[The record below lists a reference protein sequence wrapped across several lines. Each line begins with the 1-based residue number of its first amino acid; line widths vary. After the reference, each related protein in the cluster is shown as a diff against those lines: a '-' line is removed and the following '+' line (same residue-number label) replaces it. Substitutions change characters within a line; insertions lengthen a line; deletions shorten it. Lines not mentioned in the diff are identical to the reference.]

1 MAVVKKNNRWYVVLY
16 MPPYGQQWFAGGT
29 TKKEAELKEAELKL
43 KKEAGTI
50 GSAKYALG
58 SFLDQWL
65 ETVKSNL
72 ASSTYESYVQ
82 TVNLHLK
89 PALGNIALGKLKPI
103 DIQRYYTAELN
114 GGRKDNK
121 KTVGSG
127 LSSTTVLYHHRVL
140 HRALETAVKWGL
152 ISRNPAD
159 MVDPPRKAKK
169 EINTLNEKQIHI
181 LLSGIKDEYLYMPV
195 FLAVM
200 TGMRRGEILGLRWRD
215 VDLQNGIIYVTQA
228 LYQRK
233 AGIPTFT
240 EPKTPQSK
248 RAIQISDAVIKAL
261 EKHKAEQDKNR
272 SYFTSKYAPYDLVCC
287 MQDGKPIN
295 PESLSSYFADT
306 TKRLGFPVRFH
317 DLRHTHASLL
327 LKAGI
332 NPKIVS
338 ERLGHNSIEI
348 TLNTYSHVMP
358 GLQKEAADKFEE
370 MLKNGTSH

>member
-1 MAVVKKNNRWYVVLY
+1 MAVIKKNNKWYVVLY
-16 MPPYGQQWFAGGT
+16 MPPYGQRWFAGGR

-43 KKEAGTI
+43 KKEAGMLN
-50 GSAKYALG
+50 SSNYALG
-58 SFLDQWL
+58 NFLDQWL
-65 ETVKSNL
+65 ETIKPNL
-72 ASSTYESYVQ
+72 AASTYQSYEQ

-89 PALGNIALGKLKPI
+89 PALGNIALGKLKPV
-103 DIQRYYTAELN
+103 DIQKYYNIELE

-121 KTVGSG
+121 KTVGRS

-152 ISRNPAD
+152 INRNPAD
-159 MVDPPRKAKK
+159 MVEPPRKAKK
-169 EINTLNEKQIHI
+169 EMKILNEEQIAK
-181 LLSGIKDEYLYMPV
+181 LLDAIKDEYLYIPV

-200 TGMRRGEILGLRWRD
+200 TGMRRGEILGLRWQD
-215 VDLQNGIIYVTQA
+215 VDLQNGIIYVKQA

-233 AGIPTFT
+233 AGEPAFT

-248 RAIQISDAVIKAL
+248 RAIQISNAVIKAL
-261 EKHKAEQDKNR
+261 EKHKTEQEKAKLFFGDE
-272 SYFTSKYAPYDLVCC
+272 YASYDLVCC

-295 PESLSSYFADT
+295 PESLSSYFADI

-332 NPKIVS
+332 NPKIVA

-370 MLKNGTSH
+370 ILKNGISR